1 MDRFGINLDE
11 LTWKLWMGLGVGSQV
26 ERGFSWERKG
36 PLKAWV
42 MALRLKA
49 HTADAA
55 ILLLYREMDREDMTE
70 RQQGAER
77 GENDRKVWSERGQKN
92 KSKVIISTIIFRAVY
107 MLAVNVR
114 PYQKSVAASCVIK
127 PFCNVFHPL
136 DGSPI
141 IQTCTKQALRRWLAL
156 AGG

>member
-1 MDRFGINLDE
+1 MGVTSCLGGGLRSP

-55 ILLLYREMDREDMTE
+55 ILLLYRQMDREE
-70 RQQGAER
+70 
-77 GENDRKVWSERGQKN
+77 GQKGE
-92 KSKVIISTIIFRAVY
+92 KIREISF
-107 MLAVNVR
+107 
-114 PYQKSVAASCVIK
+114 
-127 PFCNVFHPL
+127 
-136 DGSPI
+136 
-141 IQTCTKQALRRWLAL
+141 
-156 AGG
+156 

>member
-1 MDRFGINLDE
+1 MDVVK

-55 ILLLYREMDREDMTE
+55 ILLLYREMDR
-70 RQQGAER
+70 
-77 GENDRKVWSERGQKN
+77 
-92 KSKVIISTIIFRAVY
+92 
-107 MLAVNVR
+107 
-114 PYQKSVAASCVIK
+114 
-127 PFCNVFHPL
+127 
-136 DGSPI
+136 
-141 IQTCTKQALRRWLAL
+141 
-156 AGG
+156 